1 MDIHVKTEYRDNCI
15 NRRGSST
22 LRLLC
27 VLLFL
32 FMAAEA
38 RGQSPLEIQS
48 FGSDLGG
55 TLLTSGMFSN
65 PVSSQFR
72 FFAVHDI
79 NKTFSGEFN
88 LGLSFLADP
97 VQRSRMYDLEYR
109 LQYPLDA
116 VSFLNGVSSPEGRFR
131 PHLYMGVGV
140 GRFQRLNVEVQK
152 DPLLRESEKIANSSI
167 WNNGNGWMPR
177 ISAGIGSRLRLD
189 ESTALRLTAGYH
201 LLAGKPIVK
210 DGSGL
215 EGFMG
220 ATLGLSFR
228 PFGRDWD
235 NDRIPTSREMRQ
247 VFTSPENPDSDGDGL
262 MDGEE
267 FYHYRTNPLQRDTDG
282 DGLTDGQEILT
293 YKSSPLLIDTDG
305 GLVADGEEVY
315 KGLNPLNRHDDS
327 PVKSRTFAASAVPMA
342 EDVQIYRSI
351 DPIQFETLRYRLSSE
366 DKNSLEEVLAL
377 LRSDSTVNVK
387 VMGYTDRT
395 GNEIMNRTL
404 SNMRS
409 WSVIEHLLQQGISP
423 DRLLA
428 EGYGE
433 DYPVNPANTSSAYAV
448 NRRAEIYMGS
458 RFAREASRAIS
469 PDQDIPVLEKE
480 GGYLIA
486 PSEIK
491 FENYSDRL
499 PTSAKQ
505 RLKGLAEFLASDSE
519 LRVHIAGASDL
530 NGGRELNKMLGEA
543 RAVSVVRFLL
553 DHGISWDQL
562 KVETDPFSGQPKQT
576 VAVRALNPG
585 IPASR
590 GNR

>member
-27 VLLFL
+27 ALLFL
-32 FMAAEA
+32 FITAEA
-38 RGQSPLEIQS
+38 RGQSPLKIQS

-65 PVSSQFR
+65 PVSGQYR

-79 NKTFSGEFN
+79 NETFSGELN

-109 LQYPLDA
+109 VQYPLN
-116 VSFLNGVSSPEGRFR
+116 VSFLNGPSSLEGRFR
-131 PHLYMGVGV
+131 SHLYMGVGV

-152 DPLLRESEKIANSSI
+152 DPLLRESEKISNSSI
-167 WNNGNGWMPR
+167 WNNGSGWLPR
-177 ISAGIGSRLRLD
+177 LSAGIGTRFRLD
-189 ESTALRLTAGYH
+189 ESTSLRLTTGYH
-201 LLAGKPIVK
+201 LLAGKSIVK
-210 DGSGL
+210 DRSGP
-215 EGFMG
+215 EGYMG

-228 PFGRDWD
+228 PFGQDWD
-235 NDRIPTSREMRQ
+235 NDRLSTSREMRQ

-267 FYHYRTNPLQRDTDG
+267 YYHYRTNPLQRDTDG
-282 DGLTDGQEILT
+282 DGLTDGQEVLT
-293 YKSSPLLIDTDG
+293 YKTNPLLIDTDG

-315 KGLNPLNRHDDS
+315 KGLNPLNRHDDGS
-327 PVKSRTFAASAVPMA
+327 VESQYFADALVPVAA
-342 EDVQIYRSI
+342 DVRIYRSI
-351 DPIQFETLRYRLSSE
+351 DPIQYETLRYRLGSE
-366 DKNSLEEVLAL
+366 DKEGLEEILAL
-377 LRSDSTVNVK
+377 LQSDSNVNVK
-387 VMGYTDRT
+387 VSGFADRK

-409 WSVIEHLLQQGISP
+409 WSVMEYLLQQGISS

-433 DYPVNPANTSSAYAV
+433 EYPVDPAHTSSAYAV
-448 NRRAEIYMGS
+448 NRRAEIYMGY
-458 RFAREASRAIS
+458 RFDREATRTVS
-469 PDQDIPVLEKE
+469 PSQAIPVQEKK

-499 PTSAKQ
+499 LKVAKQ
-505 RLKGLAEFLASDSE
+505 RLKGLAEFLASDNE
-519 LRVHIAGASDL
+519 LRVLVSGTGDI
-530 NGGRELNKMLGEA
+530 NGGSELNKMLGEA

-553 DHGISWDQL
+553 DHGIAWTQL
-562 KVETDPFSGQPKQT
+562 EVATSPLPGQPNQT
-576 VAVRALNPG
+576 VAVRALKPG

-590 GNR
+590 ENR